1 MPYVYIRN
9 NTFYGYCI
17 DLMDEISR
25 VAGFEYSLYLSPDK
39 QHGSVAPNGAINGMI
54 SEVYRGVSV
63 Q

>member
-1 MPYVYIRN
+1 MPYVFIRN

-39 QHGSVAPNGAINGMI
+39 QYGSVAPNGAVNGMI
-54 SEVYRGVSV
+54 SEVFQKVSV
-63 Q
+63 H